1 MINGE
6 KYRDEILA
14 VTNKHEYFA
23 LKEDNPTVITRCND
37 LEQCRGC
44 LFDNG
49 TCSSKKMKW
58 LLSECKESI
67 KLSKA
72 EYEILKW
79 LEKGGYKFIV
89 RSPSD
94 NLMAHNNAPRKAFNG
109 WVSENDFN
117 GWVSENKYKMLW
129 SFNELFQF
137 VRWENSKPTL
147 IQEVL
152 NNCEVADDA

>member
-1 MINGE
+1 
-6 KYRDEILA
+6 
-14 VTNKHEYFA
+14 
-23 LKEDNPTVITRCND
+23 
-37 LEQCRGC
+37 
-44 LFDNG
+44 
-49 TCSSKKMKW
+49 
-58 LLSECKESI
+58 
-67 KLSKA
+67 
-72 EYEILKW
+72 
-79 LEKGGYKFIV
+79 
-89 RSPSD
+89 
-94 NLMAHNNAPRKAFNG
+94 MAHNNAPRKAFNG